1 MMSLKLNLIGE
12 IYPNMRPYLRNKQ
25 PEKDGRGQ
33 ENSYPYTDVRAHT
46 HTYIKMYTQ
55 IIGLQ

>member
-12 IYPNMRPYLRNKQ
+12 IYPNMRPCLRNKQ

-55 IIGLQ
+55 IIDLQ